1 MKRGFTLIETM
12 IAMMIM
18 TGALI
23 IIGQSWSGNLMRL
36 EKSRLNTDMAQLLDR
51 KMAEVEMT
59 YRGEP
64 ISQIREEDGGD
75 FGALFPGYSW
85 EMKAKEFE
93 MPDLSGA
100 LMTKDGGVDEM
111 TLLIIRT
118 VAAYLK
124 ETIKEVS
131 VTVSFQPK
139 DPKAKPIRQSVA
151 TYFIDYSKPLALGG
165 SAPSANPGGNNSRNT
180 ERGQQR

>member
-1 MKRGFTLIETM
+1 MKRGFTLLETM

-51 KMAEVEMT
+51 KMAEIEMT

-64 ISQIREEDGGD
+64 ISEIREEDDGD
-75 FGALFPGYSW
+75 FGALFPGYTW
-85 EMKAKEFE
+85 EMAAKEFE

-100 LMTKDGGVDEM
+100 LMSKDGGVDEM

-139 DPKAKPIRQSVA
+139 DARAKPIRQSVA
-151 TYFIDYSKPLALGG
+151 TYFVDYTKPLTLAGG
-165 SAPSANPGGNNSRNT
+165 SASTGSSEPAGGPP
-180 ERGQQR
+180 Q